1 MESPGAIAAELAIQ
15 KRKRGTNYSDEEC
28 VQICKTWLHIG
39 EDPIQGSGQK
49 NGALWKRM
57 HSHFIENKPGG
68 VERSWRSLQSKWS
81 DIQHDTCKF
90 MRAFATVEGLAESGT
105 SEDVKVDRALTIF
118 KEQHPKKEAYA
129 FIQCWRILRDSPKFM
144 EYCAGE
150 PGFPKRQESSDT
162 VDMTQAD
169 KPDRPISIKAAK
181 RQKIMKAQVKNAERN
196 LKIIGEAQKIRAE
209 AIQLQT
215 YMTLFTTPM
224 GDLDEQA
231 TEFFKIQRA
240 QVLEKLKNEL
250 LNKRSADS
258 TPHTIVDVDEEPESN
273 SQEQVDVGSS
283 EDELAEN
290 HALGHHMS
298 KN

>member
-1 MESPGAIAAELAIQ
+1 MDSPGATAAELAIQ
-15 KRKRGTNYSDEEC
+15 RRKRGTNYSDEEC
-28 VQICKTWLHIG
+28 VQICRTWLHIG
-39 EDPIQGSGQK
+39 EDPVQGSGQK

-57 HSHFIENKPGG
+57 HSHFKENKPGG

-90 MRAFATVEGLAESGT
+90 MRSYAAVEALAEPAT
-105 SEDVKVDRALTIF
+105 NEDIKVDRALTLY
-118 KEQHPKKEAYA
+118 KEQNPKKEAYA
-129 FIQCWRILRDSPKFM
+129 FLQCWRILRDSSKFM

-150 PGFPKRQESSDT
+150 SGCPKRQESSDT
-162 VDMTQAD
+162 VDTAQAE
-169 KPDRPISIKAAK
+169 KPERQITLKSVK
-181 RQKIMKAQVKNAERN
+181 RQKLMKAQVKNAERN

-231 TEFFKIQRA
+231 AEFFKLQKA

-250 LNKRSADS
+250 LNKRSSDL
-258 TPHTIVDVDEEPESN
+258 TPHTIVDVEEEPDSN
-273 SQEQVDVGSS
+273 SQDQVDLGSS
-283 EDELAEN
+283 EDEIAEN
-290 HALGHHMS
+290 ALAHLS
-298 KN
+298 TN